1 VASASISNDGLV
13 TCFAGCPRSEVLAA
27 LDALG
32 FTDDYDGPITRQ
44 EDYEK
49 RIRVA
54 QAQWAFAVE
63 HLSRRIDAEYVEE
76 YLRSRG
82 ITLPV
87 PAVLRRVPLS
97 WVIR

>member
-1 VASASISNDGLV
+1 
-13 TCFAGCPRSEVLAA
+13 VLAA